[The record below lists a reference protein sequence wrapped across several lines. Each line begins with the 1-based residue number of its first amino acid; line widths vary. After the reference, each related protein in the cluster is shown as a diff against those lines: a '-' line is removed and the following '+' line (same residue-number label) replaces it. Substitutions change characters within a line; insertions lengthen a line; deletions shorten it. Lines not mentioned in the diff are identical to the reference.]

1 MYTECMSEQQTTPTA
16 DYDSPWKEALARYL
30 PDFLALFFPQVHAQI
45 DWERGYMLLDKELQ
59 QVTRDADL
67 GRRLADTLVQVW
79 RRDGIDVWVLIHI
92 EVQGTPERDFARRMF
107 VYYYRI
113 FDRYER
119 PVMSVAVLADE
130 QADWRPARF
139 AQDLWG
145 CAVEMRYP
153 VVKLLDWRLR
163 DEELAASA
171 NPFAVVVRAY
181 LAAQE
186 TREAVEAR
194 GRAKIGIIRGLLQR
208 GLERAHVMYLLRLI
222 DWFLALPEEQERL
235 VERELERIEEE
246 QRMAYVTS
254 WERMGLEEGELRGQR
269 AMLLKTV
276 RARFGT
282 VPEELER
289 RINAADQ
296 DTLDTF
302 VEHMSTA
309 TSLAE
314 VIGTSDDA
322 T

>member
-1 MYTECMSEQQTTPTA
+1 
-16 DYDSPWKEALARYL
+16 
-30 PDFLALFFPQVHAQI
+30 
-45 DWERGYMLLDKELQ
+45 
-59 QVTRDADL
+59 
-67 GRRLADTLVQVW
+67 
-79 RRDGIDVWVLIHI
+79 
-92 EVQGTPERDFARRMF
+92 
-107 VYYYRI
+107 
-113 FDRYER
+113 
-119 PVMSVAVLADE
+119 
-130 QADWRPARF
+130 
-139 AQDLWG
+139 
-145 CAVEMRYP
+145 MRYP
-153 VVKLLDWRLR
+153 VVKLLDWRAR

-171 NPFAVVVRAY
+171 NPFAAVVRAY

-186 TREAVEAR
+186 TRETVEAR

-208 GLERAHVMYLLRLI
+208 GLERAHVMDLLRLI

-269 AMLLKTV
+269 TMLLKTV

-296 DTLDTF
+296 DTLDIF

>member
-1 MYTECMSEQQTTPTA
+1 MSDQQTTPIA

-30 PDFLALFFPQVHAQI
+30 PDFLALFFPDVHAQI
-45 DWERGYMLLDKELQ
+45 DWSRGYTLLDKELQ

-79 RRDGIDVWVLIHI
+79 RRDGTDVWVLIHI

-113 FDRYER
+113 FDRYEH
-119 PVMSVAVLADE
+119 PILSVAVLADE

-139 AQDLWG
+139 VQDLWG
-145 CAVEMRYP
+145 CAIEMRYP
-153 VVKLLDWRLR
+153 VVKLLDWRPR
-163 DEELAASA
+163 DEELAVSA

-194 GRAKIGIIRGLLQR
+194 GHAKIGIIRGLFQR
-208 GLERAHVMYLLRLI
+208 GYERGQVMDLLRLI

-246 QRMAYVTS
+246 RRMAYVTS
-254 WERMGLEEGELRGQR
+254 WERMGLQEGELRGQR

-282 VPEELER
+282 VPEALEHH
-289 RINAADQ
+289 INAADQ
-296 DTLDTF
+296 NALDSL
-302 VEHMSTA
+302 VDRVSTA
-309 TSLAE
+309 TSLAD
-314 VIGTSDDA
+314 VIGTASDVE
-322 T
+322 